1 MPIPRTGS
9 GGDPGD
15 LVVLALQIADLGA
28 LLLGLGILGCL
39 AQQSGGGQLNS
50 AVQQAQNGDYEAV
63 KAILSKMLEND
74 EAKRLIQRLRNE

>member
-1 MPIPRTGS
+1 MERDKPNFK
-9 GGDPGD
+9 D
-15 LVVLALQIADLGA
+15 LAALANSPDGQR
-28 LLLGLGILGCL
+28 LL
-39 AQQSGGGQLNS
+39 QQSGGGRLNS

>member
-1 MPIPRTGS
+1 MQRDKPNFK
-9 GGDPGD
+9 D
-15 LVVLALQIADLGA
+15 LAALANSPDGQRLLQ
-28 LLLGLGILGCL
+28 L

-50 AVQQAQNGDYEAV
+50 AMQQAQNGDYEAV

>member
-1 MPIPRTGS
+1 MERDKPNFK
-9 GGDPGD
+9 D
-15 LVVLALQIADLGA
+15 LAALANSPDGQRLLQ
-28 LLLGLGILGCL
+28 L
-39 AQQSGGGQLNS
+39 AQQSGGGQLNG

>member
-1 MPIPRTGS
+1 MERDKPNFK
-9 GGDPGD
+9 D
-15 LVVLALQIADLGA
+15 LAALANSPDGQRLLQ
-28 LLLGLGILGCL
+28 L
-39 AQQSGGGQLNS
+39 AQKSGGGRLNS

>member
-1 MPIPRTGS
+1 MERDKPNFK
-9 GGDPGD
+9 D
-15 LVVLALQIADLGA
+15 LAALSKYPDGQRLLQI
-28 LLLGLGILGCL
+28 
-39 AQQSGGGQLNS
+39 AQQSGGGRLNS

>member
-1 MPIPRTGS
+1 MERDKPNFK
-9 GGDPGD
+9 D
-15 LVVLALQIADLGA
+15 LAALANSPDGQRLLQ
-28 LLLGLGILGCL
+28 L

-50 AVQQAQNGDYEAV
+50 AVQQAQNGDCEAV

>member
-1 MPIPRTGS
+1 MERDKPNFK
-9 GGDPGD
+9 D
-15 LVVLALQIADLGA
+15 LAALANSPDGQRLQ
-28 LLLGLGILGCL
+28 L
-39 AQQSGGGQLNS
+39 AQQSGGGRLNS